1 MLGFVSLFMDMSSEM
16 AHAVLPIFL
25 TVTLGT
31 SVATVGFIDGVAE
44 AVAQVMKLASGSLSD
59 ALQSR
64 KWLAVLGYGLSALAK
79 PLFPI
84 AVSVDGVLAARIV
97 DRVGKGIRGSPR
109 DAMVA
114 DMTPPE
120 QRGAAY
126 GLRQSLDT
134 VGAVMGPLLAI
145 LALGL
150 WQWDVRSVLWL
161 ACLPSVAAVLV
172 LMFAVAE
179 PERRVSGPAQ
189 DMVRTGWTHL
199 GNGFWLVL
207 ALAALVS
214 AARLSEAFLVLKA
227 QTVAMPLSLVP
238 AVMIV
243 MSAVYAA
250 SSYPAGVIADAT
262 GQRGLFGGA
271 LAALFAAHGLL
282 ALGSG
287 VAAVIAGSAL
297 WGLHM
302 GLSQGLLSK
311 MVADTAPVAL
321 RGRCFGLYYFAS
333 GAATLAAAT
342 AAGMLWDRSGPVLA
356 FGFGAVLTTCALVV
370 LLSQR
375 RAA

>member
-25 TVTLGT
+25 TVTLGA

-59 ALQSR
+59 ALRSR

-199 GNGFWLVL
+199 G
-207 ALAALVS
+207 
-214 AARLSEAFLVLKA
+214 K
-227 QTVAMPLSLVP
+227 
-238 AVMIV
+238 
-243 MSAVYAA
+243 
-250 SSYPAGVIADAT
+250 
-262 GQRGLFGGA
+262 
-271 LAALFAAHGLL
+271 
-282 ALGSG
+282 GSG
-287 VAAVIAGSAL
+287 WCWRWRRS
-297 WGLHM
+297 
-302 GLSQGLLSK
+302 SRR
-311 MVADTAPVAL
+311 
-321 RGRCFGLYYFAS
+321 RGCRK
-333 GAATLAAAT
+333 
-342 AAGMLWDRSGPVLA
+342 RSW
-356 FGFGAVLTTCALVV
+356 C
-370 LLSQR
+370 
-375 RAA
+375 